1 MHWFDSVVT
10 ALCII
15 SGIWSLFRGLVREVL
30 SLGGLI
36 AALALALRGSPY
48 LVPFLESHVTE
59 AWMREA
65 IAFAVIFLVVMTLSM
80 VTIRLIRAFIRAAGL
95 SLFDRLLGGVFGV
108 LKVVCVVSV
117 CFILGSKFFPPFTTS
132 LVQESVLAPAFM
144 HTAEWLARLLEEHDY
159 TLLEQLEQQGLPF
172 MVPAPAE
179 KSQGKPEAAPESPS
193 PPGPETPVAPSGS
206 TPQRA
211 SP

>member
-10 ALCII
+10 AVCII

-36 AALALALRGSPY
+36 AAVVLAFRGSPY
-48 LVPFLESHVTE
+48 LVPWLESHVAE

-65 IAFAVIFLVVMTLSM
+65 ISFAVIFLAVMIVSILT
-80 VTIRLIRAFIRAAGL
+80 TRLVKVFIRAAGL

-117 CFILGSKFFPPFTTS
+117 CFILGSKFFPAFTTS

-144 HTAEWLARLLEEHDY
+144 HTAEWLAQLLEEHDY
-159 TLLEQLEQQGLPF
+159 KVLEQLEQQGLPF
-172 MVPAPAE
+172 MAPAPAE
-179 KSQGKPEAAPESPS
+179 EGQATSEPESRV
-193 PPGPETPVAPSGS
+193 PPGPDTPTGP
-206 TPQRA
+206 TRQRT